1 MPRERKGPKDHGATI
16 KDVARVAGVSFST
29 VSRVVNQ
36 SKPVNEETRLR
47 VLSAIRELNYVPN
60 GLARGL
66 QMRESRT
73 LGVIMPEIGSS
84 GAAQILQGAE
94 NVARISGFTMMLM
107 NTAASV
113 QRELASLS
121 ILLQRQVDGAIWV
134 AARFSDDH
142 ARWLERHRIPL
153 VALAQDFTA
162 HGLASVLVDNHG
174 AARDATEL
182 ILSRG
187 HRRVA
192 MIAADPDDFAVGRE
206 RLRGFRETLAAHG
219 VADDD
224 VAVVHGDVSSQ
235 DSGYQAM
242 ARLDAHRP
250 TAVLAASDILA
261 MGAMRHLLE
270 HGRSIPG
277 DVSIMG
283 FDDLDVASHPAM
295 RLTTVALDF
304 VELGAVATRTLVASI
319 ERPDASPERRVV
331 PHRVVVRDTVGPP
344 R

>member
-1 MPRERKGPKDHGATI
+1 MPRERKGPKDRVATI

-29 VSRVVNQ
+29 VSRVVND
-36 SKPVNEETRLR
+36 SKPVNEPTRQR
-47 VLSAIRELNYVPN
+47 VLGAIHELNYVPN
-60 GLARGL
+60 NLARGL

-73 LGVIMPEIGSS
+73 LAVIMPEIGSS

-94 NVARISGFTMMLM
+94 KVARTSGFTMMLM

-113 QRELASLS
+113 QRELESLS

-134 AARFSDDH
+134 AARFTEDH
-142 ARWLERHRIPL
+142 ARWLDKHHIPL

-162 HGLASVLVDNHG
+162 QGLPSVLVDNHG

-182 ILSRG
+182 IVSRG

-192 MIAADPDDFAVGRE
+192 MIAGDPDDVAVGRE
-206 RLRGFRETLAAHG
+206 RLRGFRETLLAHG
-219 VADDD
+219 VGDDD
-224 VAVVHGDVSSQ
+224 MAVAHGDVSSQ
-235 DSGYQAM
+235 DSGYEAM

-250 TAVLAASDILA
+250 TAILAASDILA
-261 MGAMRHLLE
+261 MGAMRYLLE
-270 HGRSIPG
+270 HGRSIPR

-304 VELGAVATRTLVASI
+304 VELGAVATRTLVAAI
-319 ERPDASPERRVV
+319 ERPGTPPEVRLV
-331 PHRVVVRDTVGPP
+331 PHRVVARDTVGPP
-344 R
+344 